1 MRVILLAPA
10 VSSHAIKWANGLAN
24 AGLEV
29 HLVSLHKCHLPLLE
43 SVKIYYLPFG
53 SPLGYFFA
61 VPSLRRLV
69 KLIKPDVINVHYA
82 TGYGT
87 LASLANIHPRMISVW
102 GTDIYQFPNKSSI
115 HKWILKMNLLSA
127 ETIAATSNAMATRVK
142 RLCPSSQVFVT
153 PFGIDEDK
161 FSPKKKER
169 SNKNIIIGTV
179 KTLSYNYGIDIL
191 ITAFSE
197 IINNQ
202 NYLKEKLQLVIV
214 GDGPDKKLLMN
225 QVKRSNIADNV
236 KFVGAVPHS
245 IVPEILNEFDIF
257 VSLSRQESFG
267 VAILEANACGLPVVV
282 TDAEGPLEITVHKK
296 TGLVVKKESVPETVQ
311 ALSYLIQ
318 NPDIRNIMGQYGR
331 QHVLSHYTWK
341 KSLNE
346 MIFALKATINRDYQK
361 NPG

>member
-1 MRVILLAPA
+1 LFKHPAIDLAAVIGVPDE
-10 VSSHAIKWANGLAN
+10 KWG
-24 AGLEV
+24 EV
-29 HLVSLHKCHLPLLE
+29 GKAYITLKVGK
-43 SVKIYYLPFG
+43 KI
-53 SPLGYFFA
+53 
-61 VPSLRRLV
+61 R
-69 KLIKPDVINVHYA
+69 IE
-82 TGYGT
+82 
-87 LASLANIHPRMISVW
+87 
-102 GTDIYQFPNKSSI
+102 DI
-115 HKWILKMNLLSA
+115 
-127 ETIAATSNAMATRVK
+127 
-142 RLCPSSQVFVT
+142 
-153 PFGIDEDK
+153 
-161 FSPKKKER
+161 
-169 SNKNIIIGTV
+169 
-179 KTLSYNYGIDIL
+179 
-191 ITAFSE
+191 
-197 IINNQ
+197 Q